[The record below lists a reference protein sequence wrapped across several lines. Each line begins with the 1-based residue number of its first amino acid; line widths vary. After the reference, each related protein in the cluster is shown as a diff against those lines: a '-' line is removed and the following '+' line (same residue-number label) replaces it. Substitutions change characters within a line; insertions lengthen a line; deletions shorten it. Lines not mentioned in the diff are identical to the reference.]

1 MSLSVA
7 LNTAKSSLQASGVQT
22 SVTSRNISN
31 QSVAYYS
38 RKIANTVTIPG
49 GGVRIAGIERAT
61 DTALFKT
68 MLKSTS
74 GAAAQQA
81 LLEGMTKLSETVG
94 DPELEQSPAAKLGKL
109 TNALQQYAAGPE
121 NSILAQAVLGAA
133 QGMAT
138 TLNQATD
145 AVQDTRRK
153 ADADMA
159 ASVVRIN
166 GLLEQFESINNTI
179 IKGTV
184 AGADI
189 TDALDTRDG
198 IVSKLSEEIGV
209 SVVIR
214 DNNDAVLYTD
224 GGVTLFETRP
234 REVRFQPTTVYDATT
249 VGNAVFIDGVPV
261 AGGNSTMPST
271 TGRLYGYA
279 TVRDDLAVTYQN
291 QLDEIARGLID
302 TFKENDG
309 VNDFPGMFTWPA
321 GTIPPAGTVEQGLAG
336 VIRVNPLID
345 PDQGGNLDLIRDG
358 IVVDYNLTNFAG
370 FDERL
375 NGIVTELAQT
385 RNFDPAAG
393 ADPTNTLADFT
404 TSSVSWVE
412 FNRQQIDHETTY
424 QMTVYERSNEALM
437 NSTGVNLDDELARML
452 ELERAYGASS
462 KLISAVDTMLK
473 SLLAAV

>member
-1 MSLSVA
+1 MSLSLA
-7 LNTAKSSLQASGVQT
+7 LNTAKSSLQATGVQT
-22 SVTSRNISN
+22 SVASRNITN
-31 QSVAYYS
+31 QGVAYYS
-38 RKIANTVTIPG
+38 RKIAHTVTIPG
-49 GGVRIAGIERAT
+49 GGVRVAGIERAT
-61 DTALFKT
+61 DMALFKT

-81 LLEGMTKLSETVG
+81 LLEGMTKLGETVG

-133 QGMAT
+133 LEMAS
-138 TLNQATD
+138 TLNQATET
-145 AVQDTRRK
+145 VQDTRRK

-159 ASVVRIN
+159 ASVTRIN
-166 GLLEQFESINNTI
+166 GLLEQFESINTSI

-189 TDALDTRDG
+189 TDQLDTRDG
-198 IVSKLSEEIGV
+198 ILAQLSEEIGV
-209 SVVIR
+209 SVIIR
-214 DNNDAVLYTD
+214 ENNDAVLYTD

-261 AGGNSTMPST
+261 VGSNSTMLST
-271 TGRLYGYA
+271 TGKLHGYA

-302 TFKENDG
+302 AFKENNGGTD
-309 VNDFPGMFTWPA
+309 VPGIFTWPA
-321 GTIPPAGTVEQGLAG
+321 GTVPAAATVVPGLAG
-336 VIRVNPLID
+336 VLRVNPAID
-345 PDQGGNLDLIRDG
+345 PDQGGDLDRIRDG
-358 IVVDYNLTNFAG
+358 IVVDYNLDDVAG

-375 NGIVTELAQT
+375 NAIVTELAQT

-393 ADPTNTLADFT
+393 ADPTNTLMDFA

-437 NSTGVNLDDELARML
+437 NATGVNLDDELARML

-462 KLISAVDTMLK
+462 KLISAVDAMLK
-473 SLLAAV
+473 NLLDAV